1 MNASLERRL
10 FAWLAGS
17 IVVVAALV
25 AGLAA
30 TLSWRDANDLQDRQ
44 LAQLSAVFARV
55 AELPAPARFE
65 ALSGEDAETHFV
77 VKALGAAPPGPDP
90 RTDLALPATLA
101 PGLQT
106 LAQRGVR
113 WRVLASRNAAGT
125 RFAVAQRM
133 TVRDEIARDA
143 AVEALVP
150 LLVSVPLLLFVV
162 GAVLRRGFAPLAA
175 LSREVDGV
183 DGSRLGTLA
192 EHAVPREA
200 LALVQAMNRLLRRLG
215 SALEQQRR
223 LVSDAAHELR
233 TPVAVAI
240 VQADN
245 VLHVPMPEAAR
256 QRMAAMRDGLGRM
269 ATLIEQLLDFA
280 RVQGAATGVRE
291 SFELDAHVRHA
302 IEESLA
308 LAQAR
313 GVDLGCVRLDR
324 VRLHGDA
331 MHAYALVRNAIDNAV
346 RYTPAGG
353 AVDVGVAVAGGELV
367 FAVEDTGPGI
377 APADL
382 ERVFDPF
389 VRVLGSEAPGSG
401 LGLAIAR
408 TAASALGGV
417 IRLGPRADA
426 RAGLRFE
433 YRQRIE

>member
-1 MNASLERRL
+1 MNASLQRRL

-17 IVVVAALV
+17 ILVVAALV

-30 TLSWRDANDLQDRQ
+30 VLSWRDANDLQDRQ
-44 LAQLSAVFARV
+44 LAQLASVFAL
-55 AELPAPARFE
+55 AAALPAPARFE
-65 ALSGEDAETHFV
+65 PLSGEDAETHFV
-77 VKALGAAPPGPDP
+77 VKALGATPADP
-90 RTDLALPATLA
+90 NPRIDLALPASLA
-101 PGLQT
+101 PGFQT
-106 LAQRGVR
+106 LAQRGVQ
-113 WRVLASRNAAGT
+113 WRVLASRNAAGI

-150 LLVSVPLLLFVV
+150 LLVSVPVLLLVV
-162 GAVLRRGFAPLAA
+162 GAVLRRSFAPLVA

-183 DGSRLGTLA
+183 DGSHLGALS
-192 EHAVPREA
+192 EHAVPLEA
-200 LALVQAMNRLLRRLG
+200 LPLVQAMNRLLRRLAL
-215 SALEQQRR
+215 ALEQQRR

-245 VLHVPMPEAAR
+245 VLHVAMPEAAR
-256 QRMAAMRDGLGRM
+256 QRMSAMRDGLGRM

-280 RVQGAATGVRE
+280 RVQGAATGVPE
-291 SFELDAHVRHA
+291 AFELDAHVRHA

-313 GVDLGCVRLDR
+313 QVDLGCVRLDR
-324 VRLHGDA
+324 ARLHGDA

-353 AVDVGVAVAGGELV
+353 AIDVSVAAADGELV

-377 APADL
+377 TPADL

-389 VRVLGSEAPGSG
+389 VRVLGNEAPGSG

-408 TAASALGGV
+408 TAANALGGV
-417 IRLGPRADA
+417 IRLGARADG
-426 RAGLRFE
+426 RTGLRFE
-433 YRQRIE
+433 YRQRLE